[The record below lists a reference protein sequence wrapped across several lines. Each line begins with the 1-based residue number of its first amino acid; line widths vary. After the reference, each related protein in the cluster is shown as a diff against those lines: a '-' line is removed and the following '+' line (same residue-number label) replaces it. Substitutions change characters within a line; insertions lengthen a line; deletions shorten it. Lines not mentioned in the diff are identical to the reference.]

1 VTPARRGPKADQ
13 WLGRAALATAL
24 VFAVNGFLLASWVSR
39 LPATRDRL
47 GASAAELGLALL
59 TPGFGSLLS
68 MPFSGRWC
76 RRFGSRVVIA
86 TTTVAASLALVAL
99 AVVPTLVALGL
110 TLFVWGSF
118 YGSWDVAMNVHGSA
132 VEQRAGR
139 EWMPRYHACWSVGGI
154 AGAACG
160 ALAAQVGMP
169 LILHFSIVAVLC
181 TALVMVALRSFI
193 EDRTQAP
200 EPALTPAA
208 APTPGAAAPLD
219 PAPGAALDPS
229 LGAALDRGLGAALD
243 RGLGAALDPGAP
255 QPPDPVPGPPE
266 GESSPR
272 REVVAADIH
281 SPPGERGRG
290 LAGERGRRRSR
301 ERGREP
307 GRERGREPGRGR
319 VLTGRLLL
327 VGVVTLCATTL
338 EGAAADWLALYL
350 TDDRGATASL
360 AAAGYAVFAV
370 AMAGGRFS
378 GTVVAERLG
387 RHGAVRVGGLVS
399 FVGVLVTVLGPGLVS
414 VYVGAALWALGVC
427 LVFPAAVSAGGEAP
441 ERPAD
446 AIAAVTTIGYGG
458 FLVGPPLIGLLAEQV
473 GLGRALLVLLVL
485 AGGIAALAPAVR
497 SRRPPAGPVGRAG
510 GPGLSS
516 PDGVPAPPLYRE

>member
-1 VTPARRGPKADQ
+1 VTQARQGAAAGRR
-13 WLGRAALATAL
+13 LRRAALATAL

-59 TPGFGSLLS
+59 APGFGSLLS
-68 MPFSGRWC
+68 IPFSGRWC
-76 RRFGSRVVIA
+76 RRFGSRAVIA
-86 TTTVAASLALVAL
+86 ATTVVASVTLAAL

-154 AGAACG
+154 AGAGCG
-160 ALAAQVGMP
+160 ALAAHAGIP
-169 LILHFSIVAVLC
+169 LAVHFGAVAVLC
-181 TALVMVALRSFI
+181 TVLVMVALRSFI
-193 EDRTQAP
+193 EDRSPQP
-200 EPALTPAA
+200 ERV
-208 APTPGAAAPLD
+208 GAAFH
-219 PAPGAALDPS
+219 
-229 LGAALDRGLGAALD
+229 
-243 RGLGAALDPGAP
+243 
-255 QPPDPVPGPPE
+255 
-266 GESSPR
+266 SPR
-272 REVVAADIH
+272 EGPKQVRDR
-281 SPPGERGRG
+281 P
-290 LAGERGRRRSR
+290 
-301 ERGREP
+301 
-307 GRERGREPGRGR
+307 R

-350 TDDRGATASL
+350 TDERGATASL

-378 GTVVAERLG
+378 GTTVAERLG
-387 RHGAVRVGGLVS
+387 RHGAVRAGGLVS
-399 FVGVLVTVLGPGLVS
+399 FAGVLLTVLGPGLVS
-414 VYVGAALWALGVC
+414 AYVGAALWALGVC
-427 LVFPAAVSAGGEAP
+427 LVFPAAVSAGGESP

-458 FLVGPPLIGLLAEQV
+458 FLLGPPLIGLLAEQA

-485 AGGIAALAPAVR
+485 AGGITALAPAVR
-497 SRRPPAGPVGRAG
+497 SRRATPATVPGP
-510 GPGLSS
+510 
-516 PDGVPAPPLYRE
+516 

>member
-13 WLGRAALATAL
+13 RLGRAALATAL

-47 GASAAELGLALL
+47 GASAAELGLVLL

-181 TALVMVALRSFI
+181 TALVTVALRSFI

-200 EPALTPAA
+200 QPAPAVAPAHGSAA
-208 APTPGAAAPLD
+208 APERER
-219 PAPGAALDPS
+219 S
-229 LGAALDRGLGAALD
+229 RGMG
-243 RGLGAALDPGAP
+243 
-255 QPPDPVPGPPE
+255 
-266 GESSPR
+266 
-272 REVVAADIH
+272 
-281 SPPGERGRG
+281 
-290 LAGERGRRRSR
+290 RGRRSA
-301 ERGREP
+301 
-307 GRERGREPGRGR
+307 RGR

-473 GLGRALLVLLVL
+473 GLGRALLVLLIL

-497 SRRPPAGPVGRAG
+497 SRRPPAGPVGRRAG

-516 PDGVPAPPLYRE
+516 HDGVPAPPLHRE

>member
-1 VTPARRGPKADQ
+1 VTPARRGPKADRR
-13 WLGRAALATAL
+13 LGRAALATAL

-47 GASAAELGLALL
+47 GASVAELGLALL

-154 AGAACG
+154 AGAGCG

-169 LILHFSIVAVLC
+169 LALHFGAVAVAC
-181 TALVMVALRSFI
+181 TALVMIALRSFV
-193 EDRTQAP
+193 EDRAEAP
-200 EPALTPAA
+200 GPALAPVA
-208 APTPGAAAPLD
+208 APARGAAAT
-219 PAPGAALDPS
+219 
-229 LGAALDRGLGAALD
+229 LGAGAS
-243 RGLGAALDPGAP
+243 

-266 GESSPR
+266 GERSPR
-272 REVVAADIH
+272 RDVVTADIH
-281 SPPGERGRG
+281 SPRRK
-290 LAGERGRRRSR
+290 RGRRPGGGRS
-301 ERGREP
+301 P
-307 GRERGREPGRGR
+307 ARGR

-327 VGVVTLCATTL
+327 VGAVTLCATTL

-387 RHGAVRVGGLVS
+387 RHGAVRLGGLVS

-485 AGGIAALAPAVR
+485 AGGIAVLAPAVR
-497 SRRPPAGPVGRAG
+497 SRRPPAGLVRRAWE
-510 GPGLSS
+510 PELTS
-516 PDGVPAPPLYRE
+516 PDGGQAPPLHRE

>member
-1 VTPARRGPKADQ
+1 VTPARRGPEADQ
-13 WLGRAALATAL
+13 RLGRAALATAL
-24 VFAVNGFLLASWVSR
+24 VFAVNGFLLGSWVSR

-47 GASAAELGLALL
+47 GASAAELGLVLL

-86 TTTVAASLALVAL
+86 TTTVTASLALVAL

-110 TLFVWGSF
+110 ALFVWGSF

-193 EDRTQAP
+193 EDRTEAA
-200 EPALTPAA
+200 ELAPAA
-208 APTPGAAAPLD
+208 AAVPTPEA
-219 PAPGAALDPS
+219 GAALDPTP
-229 LGAALDRGLGAALD
+229 GTAVALDRG
-243 RGLGAALDPGAP
+243 PP

-266 GESSPR
+266 GESSPWR
-272 REVVAADIH
+272 GVAAADVH
-281 SPPGERGRG
+281 SPRR
-290 LAGERGRRRSR
+290 ERGRRAGGG
-301 ERGREP
+301 RGGRLGGGQGRRL
-307 GRERGREPGRGR
+307 GRERGREPARGR

-458 FLVGPPLIGLLAEQV
+458 FLIGPPLIGLLAEQV

-497 SRRPPAGPVGRAG
+497 SRRPSAGLVGRG
-510 GPGLSS
+510 GEPGLASS
-516 PDGVPAPPLYRE
+516 DSVQARPLRRD

>member
-1 VTPARRGPKADQ
+1 MTPARRGPKADQ
-13 WLGRAALATAL
+13 RLGRAALATAL

-47 GASAAELGLALL
+47 GASAAELGLVLL

-181 TALVMVALRSFI
+181 TALVTVALRSFI

-200 EPALTPAA
+200 QPAPAVAPAPGSAA
-208 APTPGAAAPLD
+208 APERER
-219 PAPGAALDPS
+219 S
-229 LGAALDRGLGAALD
+229 RGMG
-243 RGLGAALDPGAP
+243 
-255 QPPDPVPGPPE
+255 
-266 GESSPR
+266 
-272 REVVAADIH
+272 
-281 SPPGERGRG
+281 
-290 LAGERGRRRSR
+290 RGRRSA
-301 ERGREP
+301 
-307 GRERGREPGRGR
+307 RGR

-473 GLGRALLVLLVL
+473 GLGRALLVLLIL

-497 SRRPPAGPVGRAG
+497 SRRPPAGPVGRRAG

-516 PDGVPAPPLYRE
+516 HDGVPAPPLHRE

>member
-1 VTPARRGPKADQ
+1 VTPARRGPAADRR
-13 WLGRAALATAL
+13 LGRAALATAL

-47 GASAAELGLALL
+47 GASAAELGLVLL

-99 AVVPTLVALGL
+99 ALVPTLVALGL
-110 TLFVWGSF
+110 NLFVWGSF

-154 AGAACG
+154 AGAGCG

-169 LILHFSIVAVLC
+169 LILHFGIVAVLC

-193 EDRTQAP
+193 EDRT
-200 EPALTPAA
+200 
-208 APTPGAAAPLD
+208 
-219 PAPGAALDPS
+219 PAPGATATL
-229 LGAALDRGLGAALD
+229 R
-243 RGLGAALDPGAP
+243 PGAP

-266 GESSPR
+266 GERSPR
-272 REVVAADIH
+272 REGAAAAVH
-281 SPPGERGRG
+281 S
-290 LAGERGRRRSR
+290 LK
-301 ERGREP
+301 
-307 GRERGREPGRGR
+307 GR

-350 TDDRGATASL
+350 TDERGATASL

-387 RHGAVRVGGLVS
+387 RDGAVRVGGLVS

-497 SRRPPAGPVGRAG
+497 SRRVR
-510 GPGLSS
+510 
-516 PDGVPAPPLYRE
+516 PAPVP

>member
-1 VTPARRGPKADQ
+1 MTPIDRVTPARRGARAGQP
-13 WLGRAALATAL
+13 LGRAALATAL
-24 VFAVNGFLLASWVSR
+24 VFAVNGFLLAAWVSR

-47 GASAAELGLALL
+47 GASVAELGLVLL
-59 TPGFGSLLS
+59 APGFGSLLS

-86 TTTVAASLALVAL
+86 ATTVAASVALVAL
-99 AVVPTLVALGL
+99 AVVPTLFTLGL

-154 AGAACG
+154 AGAGCG
-160 ALAAQVGMP
+160 ALAAYAGMP
-169 LILHFSIVAVLC
+169 LTLHFAAVAVLC
-181 TALVMVALRSFI
+181 IALVMVALRAFI
-193 EDRTQAP
+193 EDRTEEVAVGIHNP
-200 EPALTPAA
+200 RRRRRM
-208 APTPGAAAPLD
+208 PG
-219 PAPGAALDPS
+219 
-229 LGAALDRGLGAALD
+229 R
-243 RGLGAALDPGAP
+243 
-255 QPPDPVPGPPE
+255 VH
-266 GESSPR
+266 SPR
-272 REVVAADIH
+272 
-281 SPPGERGRG
+281 P
-290 LAGERGRRRSR
+290 
-301 ERGREP
+301 
-307 GRERGREPGRGR
+307 R

-350 TDDRGATASL
+350 TDERGATQSL

-378 GTVVAERLG
+378 GTAVAERLG
-387 RHGAVRVGGLVS
+387 RDGAVRAGGVVS
-399 FVGVLVTVLGPGLVS
+399 FAGVLLTVLGPGLVS
-414 VYVGAALWALGVC
+414 VYLGAALWALGVC

-458 FLVGPPLIGLLAEQV
+458 FLLGPPLIGLLAEQV

-485 AGGIAALAPAVR
+485 AGGIATLAPAVR
-497 SRRPPAGPVGRAG
+497 SRRGRTAPVG
-510 GPGLSS
+510 
-516 PDGVPAPPLYRE
+516 

>member
-1 VTPARRGPKADQ
+1 MTQARQGAAAGRR
-13 WLGRAALATAL
+13 LRRAALATAL
-24 VFAVNGFLLASWVSR
+24 IFAVNGFLLASWVSR

-59 TPGFGSLLS
+59 APGFGSLLS

-76 RRFGSRVVIA
+76 RRFGSRAVIA
-86 TTTVAASLALVAL
+86 ATTVVASVTLAAL

-154 AGAACG
+154 AGAGCG
-160 ALAAQVGMP
+160 ALAAYAGIP
-169 LILHFSIVAVLC
+169 LAVHFGAVAVLC
-181 TALVMVALRSFI
+181 TVLVMVALRSFI
-193 EDRTQAP
+193 EDRSPQP
-200 EPALTPAA
+200 ERV
-208 APTPGAAAPLD
+208 GAAFH
-219 PAPGAALDPS
+219 
-229 LGAALDRGLGAALD
+229 
-243 RGLGAALDPGAP
+243 
-255 QPPDPVPGPPE
+255 
-266 GESSPR
+266 SPR
-272 REVVAADIH
+272 EGPKQVRDR
-281 SPPGERGRG
+281 P
-290 LAGERGRRRSR
+290 
-301 ERGREP
+301 
-307 GRERGREPGRGR
+307 R

-350 TDDRGATASL
+350 TDERGATASL

-378 GTVVAERLG
+378 GTTVAERLG
-387 RHGAVRVGGLVS
+387 RHGAVRAGGLVS
-399 FVGVLVTVLGPGLVS
+399 FAGVLLTVLGPGLVS
-414 VYVGAALWALGVC
+414 AYVGAALWALGVC

-458 FLVGPPLIGLLAEQV
+458 FLLGPPLIGLLAEQA

-497 SRRPPAGPVGRAG
+497 SRRATPATVPGP
-510 GPGLSS
+510 
-516 PDGVPAPPLYRE
+516 

>member
-1 VTPARRGPKADQ
+1 MTAPVRRGATSDQ
-13 WLGRAALATAL
+13 RLGRAALATAL
-24 VFAVNGFLLASWVSR
+24 VFAVNGFLLAAWVSR

-47 GASAAELGLALL
+47 GASAAELGLVLL
-59 TPGFGSLLS
+59 APGFGSLLS

-76 RRFGSRVVIA
+76 RRFGSRVVVA
-86 TTTVAASLALVAL
+86 ATTVAASVALAAL
-99 AVVPTLVALGL
+99 AVVPTLVTLGL

-154 AGAACG
+154 AGAGFG
-160 ALAAQVGMP
+160 ALTAHAGIPLAA
-169 LILHFSIVAVLC
+169 HFAAVAVLC
-181 TALVMVALRSFI
+181 VALVMLALRSFI
-193 EDRTQAP
+193 EDRSEVPSGVPQPHPPENGAP
-200 EPALTPAA
+200 EREGSPARETV
-208 APTPGAAAPLD
+208 GA
-219 PAPGAALDPS
+219 G
-229 LGAALDRGLGAALD
+229 
-243 RGLGAALDPGAP
+243 
-255 QPPDPVPGPPE
+255 
-266 GESSPR
+266 
-272 REVVAADIH
+272 IH
-281 SPPGERGRG
+281 SPPEQREATPEWRN
-290 LAGERGRRRSR
+290 ARRA
-301 ERGREP
+301 
-307 GRERGREPGRGR
+307 R

-327 VGVVTLCATTL
+327 VGAVTLCATTL

-350 TDDRGATASL
+350 TDERGATASL

-399 FVGVLVTVLGPGLVS
+399 FAGVLLTVLGPGLAS
-414 VYVGAALWALGVC
+414 AYAGAALWALGVC

-473 GLGRALLVLLVL
+473 GLGPALLVLLVL

-497 SRRPPAGPVGRAG
+497 SRRVEPAVVPG
-510 GPGLSS
+510 G
-516 PDGVPAPPLYRE
+516 

>member
-1 VTPARRGPKADQ
+1 
-13 WLGRAALATAL
+13 
-24 VFAVNGFLLASWVSR
+24 
-39 LPATRDRL
+39 
-47 GASAAELGLALL
+47 
-59 TPGFGSLLS
+59 

-181 TALVMVALRSFI
+181 TALVTVALRSFI

-200 EPALTPAA
+200 QPAPAVAPAPGSAA
-208 APTPGAAAPLD
+208 APERER
-219 PAPGAALDPS
+219 S
-229 LGAALDRGLGAALD
+229 RGMG
-243 RGLGAALDPGAP
+243 
-255 QPPDPVPGPPE
+255 
-266 GESSPR
+266 
-272 REVVAADIH
+272 
-281 SPPGERGRG
+281 
-290 LAGERGRRRSR
+290 RGRRSA
-301 ERGREP
+301 
-307 GRERGREPGRGR
+307 RGR

-473 GLGRALLVLLVL
+473 GLGRALLVLLIL

-497 SRRPPAGPVGRAG
+497 SRRPPAGPVGRRAG
-510 GPGLSS
+510 GQGLAS
-516 PDGVPAPPLYRE
+516 PDGVPAPPLHRE

>member
-1 VTPARRGPKADQ
+1 VTPARRGAAADQ
-13 WLGRAALATAL
+13 RLGRAALATAL

-47 GASAAELGLALL
+47 GASAAELGLVLL

-86 TTTVAASLALVAL
+86 VTTVAASVALAAL
-99 AVVPTLVALGL
+99 AVVPTLVTLGL
-110 TLFVWGSF
+110 ALFVWGAF

-132 VEQRAGR
+132 VEQRADR

-154 AGAACG
+154 AGAGCG
-160 ALAAQVGMP
+160 ALAAQAGLP
-169 LILHFSIVAVLC
+169 LTLHFAGVAVLC

-193 EDRTQAP
+193 EDRTEVP
-200 EPALTPAA
+200 DPATPAT
-208 APTPGAAAPLD
+208 APVPATASAPAT
-219 PAPGAALDPS
+219 APVAALAP
-229 LGAALDRGLGAALD
+229 
-243 RGLGAALDPGAP
+243 DPGAP
-255 QPPDPVPGPPE
+255 QPPGPAPGPPE
-266 GESSPR
+266 GERSPR
-272 REVVAADIH
+272 RKWLPARVH
-281 SPPGERGRG
+281 RPRP
-290 LAGERGRRRSR
+290 
-301 ERGREP
+301 
-307 GRERGREPGRGR
+307 R

-327 VGVVTLCATTL
+327 VGAVTLCATTL

-350 TDDRGATASL
+350 TDERGATQSL

-378 GTVVAERLG
+378 GTAVAERLG
-387 RHGAVRVGGLVS
+387 RHGAVRVGGVVS
-399 FVGVLVTVLGPGLVS
+399 FAGVLLTVLGPGLVS

-458 FLVGPPLIGLLAEQV
+458 FLVGPPLIGLLADQV

-485 AGGIAALAPAVR
+485 AGGIAVLAPAVR
-497 SRRPPAGPVGRAG
+497 SRRAAPAAV
-510 GPGLSS
+510 PG
-516 PDGVPAPPLYRE
+516 A